1 MDINALLDELNRG
14 TAISCSD
21 IIERQT
27 VLQYLSERGGRYVFP
42 SVVDEIRRYGKSKGM
57 NCLSFLYVM
66 KEGTRDGKIVISLF
80 KNIGG
85 HDYIPYSVFEEITAG
100 SMNAAKLNE
109 PDEAEFN
116 DGIIDLLF
124 G

>member
-14 TAISCSD
+14 TAILCSD

-42 SVVDEIRRYGKSKGM
+42 SVVDEIRIYGKSKEID
-57 NCLSFLYVM
+57 CLSFLYVM
-66 KEGTRDGKIVISLF
+66 KEGTRDGKIFISLF
-80 KNIGG
+80 KNIGS

-116 DGIIDLLF
+116 DGIMSLLF